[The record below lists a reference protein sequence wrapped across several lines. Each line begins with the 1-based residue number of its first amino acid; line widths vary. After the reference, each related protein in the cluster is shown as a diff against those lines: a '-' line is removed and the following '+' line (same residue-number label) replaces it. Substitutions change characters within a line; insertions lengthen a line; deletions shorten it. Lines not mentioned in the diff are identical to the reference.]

1 MKLNRKWLNED
12 FVDLS
17 AVSDKEF
24 VETLTVFGQKVETW
38 ERMDAEMKNVVVG
51 RVLSMVRHP
60 NSDHMFICQVD
71 VGKDEPVQI
80 VTGAQNVHEGDL
92 VPAALHNSWLPGG
105 VHITKGKLRGE
116 VSCGMLCSF
125 AELGLTQNDLPGV
138 FADGIWILEP
148 DSAKPGDDMNLI
160 IGNDD
165 TIVDFEITNN
175 RPDCY
180 SIMGLAREAAAA
192 FGKPMKHHEPV
203 VHGSNAGSIFEH
215 LDVEVPA
222 TALCNRYSSRMVANV
237 KIGPSPKWLRQR
249 LRANGVRPINNIVDI
264 TNYVMLEY
272 GQPMHAFDYR
282 YVSSGK
288 IVVREAQA
296 GETLTTLDGN
306 VRNLK
311 EGMLVIADDA
321 RPIGLAGIMGGENS
335 EIKDDTTMVVFE
347 SANFNGT
354 SIRQTALALGMRTE
368 ASGKF
373 EKNLDP
379 MMTVPAVQRAC
390 ELVELLECGDVL
402 DGIIDIINYV
412 PQERT
417 LPLEPEKI
425 NHLLGTNISRED
437 MVMYLN
443 RLEIPVENDII
454 AVPSFRPD
462 LVQMVDIAEEVG
474 RSFGYNE
481 IPVTQFR
488 TATHGG
494 YSQEM
499 KLEAKA
505 GALCRGLGYSEI
517 ITYSFTSPTVFD
529 QIRLPADS
537 PLRNTLRIQNPLGE
551 DTSIMRTIALPS
563 MLEILSRNNAYHNKA
578 AKLYEVAKV
587 YLPVEGQPLPQE
599 PKMLVFGSYGE
610 KETFFKLK
618 GEIEALFA
626 GLRMKKASYTA
637 EKNNPS
643 YHPGRC
649 ASISIDGEVI
659 GVMGQVHP
667 LVAKNYGIDSEV
679 YCAELNF
686 SKMLGLRL
694 PDPTFTALPKYPA
707 VSRDLALICSEDIT
721 VAQVEEVISAS
732 AGKLLR
738 KIQLFDIYRGVGVP
752 EGKKSMAFSL
762 QLRADDRT
770 LTDSDSEAVVN
781 NVLAAVKDQLNAT
794 LR

>member
-17 AVSDKEF
+17 NVSDKEF

-51 RVLSMVRHP
+51 KVLSMVRHP

-116 VSCGMLCSF
+116 LSCGMLCSF

-203 VHGSNAGSIFEH
+203 VHGSDAGSIFEH

-288 IVVREAQA
+288 IVVREAEA
-296 GETLTTLDGN
+296 GEALTTLDGN

-311 EGMLVIADDA
+311 AGMLVIADDA
-321 RPIGLAGIMGGENS
+321 KPIGLAGIMGGENS

-390 ELVELLECGDVL
+390 ELVELLGCGDVL
-402 DGIIDIINYV
+402 DGTIDIINYV
-412 PQERT
+412 PQERR

-443 RLEIPVENDII
+443 RLEIPVEGDTIV
-454 AVPSFRPD
+454 VPSFRPD
-462 LVQMVDIAEEVG
+462 LVRMVDIAEEVG

-686 SKMLGLRL
+686 TKMLGLRL

-781 NVLAAVKDQLNAT
+781 NVLAAVKEQLNAT

>member
-17 AVSDKEF
+17 NVSDKEF

-51 RVLSMVRHP
+51 KVLSMVRHP

-116 VSCGMLCSF
+116 LSCGMLCSF

-203 VHGSNAGSIFEH
+203 VHGSDAGSIFEH

-296 GETLTTLDGN
+296 GEALTTLEGN

-311 EGMLVIADDA
+311 AGMLVIADDA
-321 RPIGLAGIMGGENS
+321 KPIGLAGIMGGENS

-425 NHLLGTNISRED
+425 NHLLGTNISKED

-462 LVQMVDIAEEVG
+462 LVRMVDIAEEVG

-587 YLPVEGQPLPQE
+587 YLPVEGQPLPEE
-599 PKMLVFGSYGE
+599 PKILVFGSYGE

-686 SKMLGLRL
+686 TKMLGLRQ

-762 QLRADDRT
+762 QLRADDCT

-781 NVLAAVKDQLNAT
+781 NVLAAVKEQLDAT

>member
-17 AVSDKEF
+17 HVSDKEY
-24 VETLTVFGQKVETW
+24 VETLTVFGQKVETY
-38 ERMDAEMKNVVVG
+38 ERMDAEIKNVVVG
-51 RVLSMVRHP
+51 KVVSIVRHT
-60 NSDHMFICQVD
+60 NSDHMWVCQVD
-71 VGKDEPVQI
+71 VGQEEPVQI

-116 VSCGMLCSF
+116 KSNGMLCSF
-125 AELGLTQNDLPGV
+125 AELGLTQNDLPGAY
-138 FADGIWILEP
+138 ADGIWILNDE
-148 DSAKPGDDMNLI
+148 DCQPGDDINMV

-165 TIVDFEITNN
+165 TVVDFEITNN

-180 SIMGLAREAAAA
+180 SIIGLARESAAA
-192 FGKPMKHHEPV
+192 FGMQIKHHEPV
-203 VHGSNAGSIFEH
+203 VKGSNAGSIYDH

-222 TALCNRYSSRMVANV
+222 ANLCNRYSSRMVANV

-282 YVSSGK
+282 YVASGK
-288 IVVREAQA
+288 IVVREAEE
-296 GETLTTLDGN
+296 GESLTTLDGT

-311 EGMLVIADDA
+311 PGMLVIADDTKA
-321 RPIGLAGIMGGENS
+321 IGLAGIMGGENS
-335 EIKDDTTMVVFE
+335 EIMDDTTMVVFE

-379 MMTVPAVQRAC
+379 MMTIPAVQRAC

-402 DGIIDIINYV
+402 EGTIDVINYV
-412 PQERT
+412 PEAKT
-417 LPLEPEKI
+417 LPLETDKI
-425 NHLLGTNISRED
+425 NRLLGTNISKGD
-437 MVMYLN
+437 MIRYLN
-443 RLEIPVENDII
+443 LLEIPVENDTIL
-454 AVPSFRPD
+454 VPSFRPD
-462 LVQMVDIAEEVG
+462 LNLMADIAEEVG

-481 IPVTQFR
+481 IPTTAFR
-488 TATHGG
+488 TSTQGG
-494 YSQEM
+494 YSPEM

-505 GALCRGLGYSEI
+505 GSLCRGLGYSEI
-517 ITYSFTSPTVFD
+517 ITYSFVSPAIFD

-537 PLRNTLRIQNPLGE
+537 SLRNAMRIQNPLGE

-563 MLEILSRNNAYHNKA
+563 MLEILSRNNAYHNKSV
-578 AKLYEVAKV
+578 KLYEVAKI
-587 YLPVEGQPLPQE
+587 YLPQEGQKLPEE
-599 PKMLVFGSYGE
+599 PKMLVLGTYGAQ
-610 KETFFKLK
+610 ETFFTLK
-618 GEIEALFA
+618 GELEAIFA
-626 GLRMKKASYTA
+626 GLRLKKARYSAVT
-637 EKNNPS
+637 NNPS

-649 ASISIDGEVI
+649 AKVTIDDVDVGVI
-659 GVMGQVHP
+659 GQVHP
-667 LVAKNYGIDSEV
+667 IVAKNYGIDVDV
-679 YCAELNF
+679 YCAEISFTKL
-686 SKMLGLRL
+686 LDVQL
-694 PDPTFTALPKYPA
+694 PDATYTPLPKYPS
-707 VSRDLALICSEDIT
+707 VSRDLSLICDEAIT
-721 VAQVEEVISAS
+721 VAQVEDVITAA

-738 KIQLFDIYRGVGVP
+738 GVKLFDIYRGVGVP
-752 EGKKSMAFSL
+752 EGKKSMAFSME
-762 QLRADDRT
+762 LRADDRT
-770 LTDSDSEAVVN
+770 LTDSDSESVVSK
-781 NVLAAVKDQLNAT
+781 VLSALRDQLNAS

>member
-38 ERMDAEMKNVVVG
+38 ERMDAEIKNVVVG
-51 RVLSMVRHP
+51 KVLSMVRHP

-116 VSCGMLCSF
+116 LSCGMLCSF

-203 VHGSNAGSIFEH
+203 VHGSDAGSIFEH

-288 IVVREAQA
+288 IVVREAED
-296 GETLTTLDGN
+296 GEALTTLDGN

-311 EGMLVIADDA
+311 AGMLVIADDTK
-321 RPIGLAGIMGGENS
+321 PIGLAGIMGGENS

-379 MMTVPAVQRAC
+379 MMTIPAVQRAC
-390 ELVELLECGDVL
+390 ELVELLGCGDVL
-402 DGIIDIINYV
+402 DGTIDIINYV
-412 PQERT
+412 PQERR

-425 NHLLGTNISRED
+425 NHLLGTSISRED

-443 RLEIPVENDII
+443 RLEIPVEGDTIV
-454 AVPSFRPD
+454 VPSFRPD
-462 LVQMVDIAEEVG
+462 LVRMVDIAEEVG

-686 SKMLGLRL
+686 TKMLGLRL

>member
-51 RVLSMVRHP
+51 KVLSMVRHP

-116 VSCGMLCSF
+116 LSCGMLCSF

-192 FGKPMKHHEPV
+192 FGKPMKHHEPM

-288 IVVREAQA
+288 IVVREAEA
-296 GETLTTLDGN
+296 GEALTTLDGN

-311 EGMLVIADDA
+311 AGMLVIADDA
-321 RPIGLAGIMGGENS
+321 KPIGLAGIMGGENS

-379 MMTVPAVQRAC
+379 MMTIPAVQRAC
-390 ELVELLECGDVL
+390 ELVELLGCGDVL

-412 PQERT
+412 PQERR

-425 NHLLGTNISRED
+425 NRLLGTSISRED

-462 LVQMVDIAEEVG
+462 LVRMVDIAEEVG

>member
-51 RVLSMVRHP
+51 KVLSMVRHP

-116 VSCGMLCSF
+116 LSCGMLCSF

-203 VHGSNAGSIFEH
+203 VHGSEAGSIFEH

-412 PQERT
+412 PQERR

-425 NHLLGTNISRED
+425 NHLLGTNISKED

-443 RLEIPVENDII
+443 RLEIPVEGDTIV
-454 AVPSFRPD
+454 VPSFRPD
-462 LVQMVDIAEEVG
+462 LVRMVDIAEEVG

-529 QIRLPADS
+529 QIRLSADS

-686 SKMLGLRL
+686 TKMLGLRL

-707 VSRDLALICSEDIT
+707 VSRDLALICSEDLT

-781 NVLAAVKDQLNAT
+781 NVLAAVKEQLDAT

>member
-1 MKLNRKWLNED
+1 MKLNRKWLHED

-17 AVSDKEF
+17 HVSDKEY
-24 VETLTVFGQKVETW
+24 VETLTVFGQKVETY
-38 ERMDAEMKNVVVG
+38 ERMDAEIKNVVVG
-51 RVLSMVRHP
+51 KVVSIVPHP

-71 VGKDEPVQI
+71 VGADELIQI
-80 VTGAQNVHEGDL
+80 VTGAQNVHQGDL

-116 VSCGMLCSF
+116 VSNGMLCSF
-125 AELGLTQNDLPGV
+125 AELGLTQNDLPDAY
-138 FADGIWILEP
+138 ADGIWILSDE
-148 DSAKPGDDMNLI
+148 DCKPGVDINKV

-180 SIMGLAREAAAA
+180 SIIGLARESAAA
-192 FGKPMKHHEPV
+192 FGLPMRHHEPV
-203 VHGSNAGSIFEH
+203 VKGSDAGSIFQY

-222 TALCNRYSSRMVANV
+222 EALCNRYSSRMVANV

-282 YVSSGK
+282 YVASGK
-288 IVVREAQA
+288 IVVREAEE
-296 GETLTTLDGN
+296 GETLTTLDGS
-306 VRNLK
+306 VRPLK
-311 EGMLVIADDA
+311 KGMLVIADDTK
-321 RPIGLAGIMGGENS
+321 PIGLAGIMGGENS

-379 MMTVPAVQRAC
+379 MMTIPAVQRAC
-390 ELVELLECGDVL
+390 ELVEMLECGDVL
-402 DGIIDIINYV
+402 DGTIDIINYV
-412 PQERT
+412 PQPKD
-417 LPLEPEKI
+417 LPLEVDKI
-425 NHLLGTNISRED
+425 NRLLGTEISKED
-437 MVMYLN
+437 MVKYLN
-443 RLEIPVENDII
+443 RLEIEVEGDTIH
-454 AVPSFRPD
+454 VPSFRPD
-462 LVQMVDIAEEVG
+462 LNLMADIAEEVG

-481 IPVTQFR
+481 IPTTAFKNATQ
-488 TATHGG
+488 GG
-494 YSQEM
+494 YTPEM

-505 GALCRGLGYSEI
+505 GTLCRSLGYSEI
-517 ITYSFTSPTVFD
+517 ITYSFVSPAVFD

-537 PLRNTLRIQNPLGE
+537 SLRGAMRIQNPLGE

-563 MLEILSRNNAYHNKA
+563 MLEILGRNNAYHNKA

-587 YLPVEGQPLPQE
+587 YLPQEGEKLPRE
-599 PKMLVFGSYGE
+599 PKMLMLGTYGAG
-610 KETFFKLK
+610 ETFFTLK
-618 GEIEALFA
+618 GELEGIFQ
-626 GLRMKKASYTA
+626 GLRMKKVEYTA

-649 ASISIDGEVI
+649 ARLSVEGVDI

-679 YCAELNF
+679 FCAELNF
-686 SKMLGLRL
+686 TEMLNRML
-694 PDPTFTALPKYPA
+694 PDATYVQLPKYPA
-707 VSRDLALICSEDIT
+707 VSRDLALVCDEAVT
-721 VAQVEEVISAS
+721 VAEAEKVIAGA

-738 KIQLFDIYRGVGVP
+738 DVRLFDIYRGVGVP
-752 EGKKSMAFSL
+752 AGKKSMAFSL
-762 QLRADDRT
+762 ELRADDRT
-770 LTDSDSEAVVN
+770 LTDADSEDVIQK
-781 NVLAAVKDQLNAT
+781 VLEALAEKLNAT

>member
-116 VSCGMLCSF
+116 LSCGMLCSF

-203 VHGSNAGSIFEH
+203 VHGSDAGSIFEH

-288 IVVREAQA
+288 IVVREAEA
-296 GETLTTLDGN
+296 GEALTTLDGN

-311 EGMLVIADDA
+311 AGMLVIADDA
-321 RPIGLAGIMGGENS
+321 KPIGLAGIMGGENS

-379 MMTVPAVQRAC
+379 MMTIPAVQRAC
-390 ELVELLECGDVL
+390 ELVELLGCGDVL
-402 DGIIDIINYV
+402 DGTIDIINYV
-412 PQERT
+412 PQERR

-443 RLEIPVENDII
+443 RLEIPVEGDTIV
-454 AVPSFRPD
+454 VPSFRPD
-462 LVQMVDIAEEVG
+462 LVRMVDIAEEVG

-686 SKMLGLRL
+686 TKMLGLRL

-781 NVLAAVKDQLNAT
+781 NVLAAVKEQLNAT

>member
-1 MKLNRKWLNED
+1 MKLNRKWINED

-17 AVSDKEF
+17 NVSDKEF

-38 ERMDAEMKNVVVG
+38 ERMDADIKNVVVG
-51 RVLSMVRHP
+51 KVLSMVRHP

-71 VGKDEPVQI
+71 VGQEEPVQI

-116 VSCGMLCSF
+116 VSNGMLCSF

-148 DSAKPGDDMNLI
+148 DAGKPGDDINPI

-165 TIVDFEITNN
+165 TVVDFEITNN

-180 SIMGLAREAAAA
+180 SIIGLAREAAAA

-203 VHGSNAGSIFEH
+203 VKGSDAGSIFEH

-288 IVVREAQA
+288 IVVREAKD
-296 GETLTTLDGN
+296 GEALTTLDGT

-311 EGMLVIADDA
+311 AGMLVIADENK
-321 RPIGLAGIMGGENS
+321 PIGLAGIMGGENS

-373 EKNLDP
+373 EKSLDP
-379 MMTVPAVQRAC
+379 MMTIPAVQRAC

-402 DGIIDIINYV
+402 DGTIDIINYV
-412 PQERT
+412 PETRK

-425 NHLLGTNISRED
+425 NHLLGTSIPKED

-443 RLEIPVENDII
+443 RLEIPVEDDTII
-454 AVPSFRPD
+454 VPSFRPD
-462 LVQMVDIAEEVG
+462 LVRMVDIAEEVG
-474 RSFGYNE
+474 RSYGYNE

-499 KLEAKA
+499 KLEVKA
-505 GALCRGLGYSEI
+505 GTLCRAMGYSEI

-529 QIRLPADS
+529 QIRIPADS
-537 PLRNTLRIQNPLGE
+537 PLRRAMRIQNPLGE

-563 MLEILSRNNAYHNKA
+563 MLEILGRNNAYHNKA
-578 AKLYEVAKV
+578 AKLYEIAKI
-587 YLPVEGQPLPQE
+587 YLPVEGQPLPVE

-618 GEIEALFA
+618 GELEAVFA
-626 GLRMKKASYTA
+626 GLRMKKARYTA

-649 ASISIDGEVI
+649 ASISIDGVEI

-667 LVAKNYGIDSEV
+667 LVARNYGIDSEV
-679 YCAELNF
+679 YCAELSF
-686 SKMLGLRL
+686 TKMLGLRL
-694 PDPTFTALPKYPA
+694 PEPTFAPLPKYPA
-707 VSRDLALICSEDIT
+707 VSRDLALICDEALT
-721 VAQVEEVISAS
+721 VAQVEDVISAS

-762 QLRADDRT
+762 ELRADDRT
-770 LTDSDSEAVVN
+770 LTDSDSEKVVS
-781 NVLAAVKDQLNAT
+781 NVLSALKEKLNAT